1 MTREEA
7 IKVLNNFPIDFR
19 NSGGFE
25 AMEALKIAI
34 SALRPVSRERVEK
47 VWRGEWEPGNPIC
60 PICGKDKFDGLD
72 ADIWADWMPNFC
84 PHCGAPMTDEAV
96 EMVMERWKEALPP
109 PNEPLTC
116 GLVDRHGMPLRAGDT
131 VAADKFFVYA
141 VRYGSHNVNP
151 DNCAPAYQVGWY
163 LEIMWAY
170 PGFED
175 SVGHTEPLYDIDGTA
190 ARYPAHCA
198 DTADGLYNLKLE
210 VCCRPPE
217 GEEDT

>member
-1 MTREEA
+1 MARM
-7 IKVLNNFPIDFR
+7 I
-19 NSGGFE
+19 
-25 AMEALKIAI
+25 
-34 SALRPVSRERVEK
+34 
-47 VWRGEWEPGNPIC
+47 
-60 PICGKDKFDGLD
+60 D
-72 ADIWADWMPNFC
+72 ADELLDDITAAEEHGGM
-84 PHCGAPMTDEAV
+84 GAVIAGTLRRYVIRQPT
-96 EMVMERWKEALPP
+96 LTP
-109 PNEPLTC
+109 PNKPLTC
-116 GLVDRHGMPLRAGDT
+116 GLVDRLGMPLRAGDT

-217 GEEDT
+217 GEA